1 MTKGILRYTVIAALC
16 VSTACTTSIENNP
29 AAVEI
34 ETAKTL
40 TGLSAGVACAHPEA
54 ARIGARVLAD
64 GGNAV
69 DAAVAMQW
77 ALAVCYPNAGNIG
90 GGGFMVARN
99 ADGKA
104 FTLDYRE
111 SAPAAAHRDFYL
123 DAEGTVAEG
132 KSTDT
137 HYAAGVP
144 GTVRGLFAARD
155 SLGRLPMAEL
165 IAPAIALAEK
175 GFPLTRL
182 QAELLNKFRD
192 TFEERNTAPLPF
204 IPADN
209 AWLEGDTLIQKALAA
224 TLRRIAE
231 HGADEFYTGTT
242 AEMTLRETDG
252 RGAWFTPED
261 LAGYRAKWRA
271 PQTCEFDSIRI
282 ISMGP
287 PSSGGVALCQLTG
300 LFDIA
305 GADSFPHNAVE
316 YIHRLAEM
324 QRRVYADRAAYLGD
338 PDFYKVPAAA
348 LTERSYLESR
358 WLDFDP
364 NAATP
369 SAAVREGV
377 LLAESPETTHL
388 SVIDAE
394 GNAVSVT
401 TTLNGNF
408 GSKIAVAEA
417 GYLLN
422 NEMDDF
428 SVKPGL
434 PNMFGLT
441 GGEVNAVGPQKRM
454 LSSMTPVIM
463 EKHGALFLA
472 AGSPGGSTI
481 ITSVLQT
488 VLNTAVYE
496 MPLEEA
502 IAAPKFHSQWLP
514 DRISFEKEGFP
525 VEVTQALEEM
535 GHEIHYLE
543 TLGRVDAVM
552 AMPDG
557 SVTAAGDPRAD
568 NTAGGYKTAGTQ
580 Q

>member
-1 MTKGILRYTVIAALC
+1 MAVAAIC
-16 VSTACTTSIENNP
+16 ATTACNDLRESSP
-29 AAVEI
+29 AEFEI
-34 ETAKTL
+34 QTAKTL

-64 GGNAV
+64 GGNAI
-69 DAAVAMQW
+69 DAAVAIQW

-90 GGGFMVARN
+90 GGGFMVARST
-99 ADGKA
+99 DGQA

-111 SAPAAAHRDFYL
+111 SAPAAALRDFYL
-123 DAEGTVAEG
+123 DEDGNAVEG

-144 GTVRGLFAARD
+144 GTVRGLFAAHD
-155 SLGRLPMAEL
+155 SLGRLPMNDL
-165 IAPAIALAEK
+165 IASAITLAEK
-175 GFPLTRL
+175 GFPLTAK
-182 QAELLNKFRD
+182 QAELFNRFRK
-192 TFEERNTAPLPF
+192 TFEDRNTTPPPF
-204 IPADN
+204 VPADST
-209 AWLEGDTLIQKALAA
+209 WQLGDTIVQKNLAS

-231 HGADEFYTGTT
+231 RGADEFYTGTT
-242 AEMTLRETDG
+242 AEMTLREMDG
-252 RGAWFTPED
+252 RGAWFTAED
-261 LAGYRAKWRA
+261 LANYRVKWRS

-287 PSSGGVALCQLTG
+287 PSSGGVALCQLMG
-300 LFDIA
+300 LFEIA
-305 GADSFPHNAVE
+305 GGDSLTHNSVA
-316 YIHRLAEM
+316 YIHHLTEM
-324 QRRVYADRAAYLGD
+324 QRRVYADRATYLGD
-338 PDFYKVPAAA
+338 PDFYEVPAAG
-348 LTERSYLESR
+348 LTERAYLENR

-364 NAATP
+364 QAATP
-369 SAAVREGV
+369 SSAVKEGNPI
-377 LLAESPETTHL
+377 AESMETTHI

-408 GSKIAVAEA
+408 GSKIAVTEA

-428 SVKPGL
+428 SVKPGF

-441 GGEVNAVGPQKRM
+441 GGEANAVGPQKRM
-454 LSSMTPVIM
+454 LSSMTPVIV
-463 EKHGALFLA
+463 EKHGALMLV

-488 VLNTAVYE
+488 VLNTAVFE
-496 MPLEEA
+496 MPLDEA

-514 DRISFEKEGFP
+514 DRITFEEDRFP
-525 VEVTQALEEM
+525 ADVTEALKLK
-535 GHEIHYLE
+535 GHNIHYYE

-568 NTAGGYKTAGTQ
+568 NAAGGYKTGGDIKK
-580 Q
+580 